1 MTLELATPET
11 AIPRVIGSY
20 GGNTPGPLVICIG
33 GMHGNE
39 PAGIFAA
46 RQVLQYLYAAQ
57 PPFRGQFI
65 ALSGNRAALGQR
77 CRYIGQDLNRM
88 WTAERIAALR
98 ASDAKLSCGP
108 EEREQR
114 ELLTTIEAAIAQH
127 RGPVVFL
134 DLHTTS
140 AEGVPF
146 TVIGDTIL
154 NRRLAMSLP
163 APVILGL
170 EEHLDGTTLNY
181 INDLGYIAVGF
192 EGGQN
197 ETPSSVDHH
206 QVAIWTVLQ
215 TVGCLRSEHS
225 SSVLSLRQQLAERTK
240 TAPRIVE
247 IRYRHA
253 IQEGDNFV
261 MEPGFQNFYPV
272 KRRQLLAHDRR
283 GEIRAPEDGFVLMP
297 LYQSQGADGFFL
309 VREVRPFWLQVATWC
324 RRLRLEKMLPW
335 LPGIQRHP
343 TLSDTLLVN
352 PRIARWFV
360 VELLHLLGFRKQRP
374 EGNRLVVSRRPHDVF
389 SFEEW
394 R

>member
-1 MTLELATPET
+1 
-11 AIPRVIGSY
+11 
-20 GGNTPGPLVICIG
+20 
-33 GMHGNE
+33 MHGNE

-46 RQVLQYLYAAQ
+46 QRVLQSLSTTQ
-57 PPFRGQFI
+57 PSFRGQFI
-65 ALSGNRAALGQR
+65 AFSGNRTALAQ
-77 CRYIGQDLNRM
+77 CRRYSRQDFNRM
-88 WTAERIAALR
+88 WTKERIAALR
-98 ASDAKLSCGP
+98 VSDTEVSGDP
-108 EEREQR
+108 EEQEQG
-114 ELLTTIEAAIAQH
+114 ELLAAVETALAQ
-127 RGPVVFL
+127 RQGPAVFL

-170 EEHLDGTTLNY
+170 EEHLDGTILNY
-181 INDLGYIAVGF
+181 INDLGHIAIGF

-197 ETPSSVDHH
+197 EAPSSVHH
-206 QVAIWTVLQ
+206 HEVAIWTTLQ
-215 TVGCLRSEHS
+215 TVGCLREKDITP
-225 SSVLSLRQQLAERTK
+225 VLALRQQLAERTK

-247 IRYRHA
+247 IRYRHE

-261 MEPGFQNFYPV
+261 MEPGFSNFHGV
-272 KRRQLLAHDRR
+272 KRGQLLAHDRH
-283 GEIRAPEDGFVLMP
+283 GEIRAREDGFVLMP

-309 VREVRPFWLQVATWC
+309 AREVRPFWLQAATWC
-324 RRLRLEKMLPW
+324 RRLRLETILPW

-343 TLSDTLLVN
+343 TLSDALLVN

-360 VELLHLLGFRKQRP
+360 VELFHLLGFRKQHP
-374 EGNRLVVSRRPHDVF
+374 EGDRLVVSRRPHDVF